1 MSDEFEVDSAD
12 AGAAKWIP
20 QQASAIKK
28 GGYIMIKGRPCK
40 VVNISTSKPGK
51 HGSAKCNFTAIDIF
65 TDNKLEAISPGHANV
80 DVPIVTR
87 LEYTVMD
94 IDDSGFFSLMP
105 NEGQGEM
112 REDIRCPDDGE
123 GEKARTM
130 FNDGKDVMVTILTAI
145 GEDRLV
151 DVKEN
156 TKGN

>member
-1 MSDEFEVDSAD
+1 
-12 AGAAKWIP
+12 
-20 QQASAIKK
+20 
-28 GGYIMIKGRPCK
+28 
-40 VVNISTSKPGK
+40 
-51 HGSAKCNFTAIDIF
+51 
-65 TDNKLEAISPGHANV
+65 
-80 DVPIVTR
+80 
-87 LEYTVMD
+87 MD